1 MVHERLTMFITWDS
15 LVSAFV
21 WKLFSYGLIHPVE
34 CPPIQDAL
42 LIYALIFRFF
52 SRFSSFHEDKFISSL
67 LHNDALDC
75 FATLGFLQK
84 KCSQIFDSTVLEKG
98 GKSAANYFPLSTLIF
113 YFGIARESKINF
125 KTLFV
130 VSAGLLLTSLQ
141 RHQKIMKNKINV
153 FLLRTKMNE
162 NSERLSPHNVWS
174 LQVHRANWIAE
185 KCVEKLRLY
194 DFFLSFFFLAE
205 GFPTYECNIVATNSI
220 YSWFHSFIQRLG
232 PLQSAEYINIIK

>member
-52 SRFSSFHEDKFISSL
+52 SWFSSFHEDKFISSL

-84 KCSQIFDSTVLEKG
+84 KFSDFWIHCSWKG

-162 NSERLSPHNVWS
+162 NTGRLSPHNVWS
-174 LQVHRANWIAE
+174 LQVHRANWTSPRSVLRN
-185 KCVEKLRLY
+185 CVCMI
-194 DFFLSFFFLAE
+194 FFCLFSFSQKVFLHMSV
-205 GFPTYECNIVATNSI
+205 I
-220 YSWFHSFIQRLG
+220 
-232 PLQSAEYINIIK
+232 